1 MARCAIHDAAGRT
14 QCRPARARRVVAA
27 GLLLLFAGACAAEI
41 PGATWRYYRPGNTG
55 IQGDYN
61 EAIFIGA
68 DGDPWIGGYDPGFE
82 EGGVAKLVQA
92 ENRWINV
99 SNIDHPVIGHPNL
112 TGTTRVSDIAA
123 DAAGQLWMVTWRGLL
138 RMDPAIG
145 GPSVV
150 NLAAASPPLANGGRD
165 LDIAPDGSVWI
176 ALRGYGN
183 TQGGVIRHR
192 PATSEWRYW
201 TGGATPQGGNGWP
214 QLVWNVAHV
223 AIQPKP
229 GGGYRVWADADNG
242 AATVVFDSDTQLWT
256 HQPYDFTPGAV
267 LDLPGKDAVDEAGN
281 LWAIRFSHFVGSQ
294 PVHSL
299 DYRTPGG
306 TWVVPP
312 QLSLPAVTPTIW
324 AFKAFGDRG
333 ALLADGASRI
343 WRFDGTTWHDLG
355 IWREGAFTSSLAIDA
370 QGNVWASGTGGAAKR
385 DAITGQWQ
393 RHRITNSGQYDNFN
407 SDLALDPSSGRVY
420 ACANAGPGVGGMTMF
435 DGTRWIGFNN
445 AQYGLG
451 RPWPFPADNCQQ
463 VGVRGSNGQAVANP
477 TYAGIHAWDGSAW
490 SNLSGTSETV
500 GLVEDSQARLWSLGP
515 YFDLRFLAG
524 AAWTPVPNNGTWGVN
539 LQRDPSRPGT
549 VWASTY
555 AEIIRTDGSYR
566 YARDYTQFPQLNPQS
581 DIFNSVAAAPGGM
594 AWLGTTQGMFRLNAE
609 NGTYTYFTALGGI
622 PAMNAQPLAVTPDGR
637 LWFNL
642 FDPQGTGPHGL
653 AWFDGTT
660 AGIYTAPRDGQAQW
674 GGLPHAQIRALE
686 VRVVPGGYEL
696 WMACA
701 SRGIAVLSVPT
712 AVIFANGFEPETASI
727 PNVDTR

>member
-1 MARCAIHDAAGRT
+1 MARCGIHDAAGRT
-14 QCRPARARRVVAA
+14 RCRPGRARRAAAA

-61 EAIFIGA
+61 DAIFIGA

-176 ALRGYGN
+176 ALRGFGN
-183 TQGGVIRHR
+183 AQGGVIRHR

-214 QLVWNVAHV
+214 QPVWNVAHV

-281 LWAIRFSHFVGSQ
+281 LWAIRFSHVVGSQ

-312 QLSLPAVTPTIW
+312 QLSLPAVTPTVW
-324 AFKAFGDRG
+324 AFKALATAAPCSPTGPAASG
-333 ALLADGASRI
+333 ASTARSGTTSASGARAPSPAASRSTPRAMSGPAAPAVRRSAMRPPASGSATASPTPVNTTTSTATSRSTRRADGFMPARTRAPAS
-343 WRFDGTTWHDLG
+343 
-355 IWREGAFTSSLAIDA
+355 
-370 QGNVWASGTGGAAKR
+370 AA
-385 DAITGQWQ
+385 
-393 RHRITNSGQYDNFN
+393 
-407 SDLALDPSSGRVY
+407 
-420 ACANAGPGVGGMTMF
+420 
-435 DGTRWIGFNN
+435 
-445 AQYGLG
+445 
-451 RPWPFPADNCQQ
+451 
-463 VGVRGSNGQAVANP
+463 
-477 TYAGIHAWDGSAW
+477 
-490 SNLSGTSETV
+490 
-500 GLVEDSQARLWSLGP
+500 
-515 YFDLRFLAG
+515 
-524 AAWTPVPNNGTWGVN
+524 
-539 LQRDPSRPGT
+539 
-549 VWASTY
+549 
-555 AEIIRTDGSYR
+555 
-566 YARDYTQFPQLNPQS
+566 
-581 DIFNSVAAAPGGM
+581 
-594 AWLGTTQGMFRLNAE
+594 
-609 NGTYTYFTALGGI
+609 
-622 PAMNAQPLAVTPDGR
+622 
-637 LWFNL
+637 
-642 FDPQGTGPHGL
+642 
-653 AWFDGTT
+653 
-660 AGIYTAPRDGQAQW
+660 
-674 GGLPHAQIRALE
+674 
-686 VRVVPGGYEL
+686 
-696 WMACA
+696 
-701 SRGIAVLSVPT
+701 
-712 AVIFANGFEPETASI
+712 
-727 PNVDTR
+727 